1 MSCNTTSQ
9 NYKPQYKE
17 EEIYISRTI
26 IKYDEY
32 GNVISRDTYYDK
44 EINYADRT
52 NNLHTIQPMLNTHYN
67 QPYNQPH
74 NQPHN
79 QSQDV
84 SSTHTS
90 PSSSVPTSPTSP
102 TSLDSVSINM
112 NNISMYNY

>member
-44 EINYADRT
+44 EINYADRQ
-52 NNLHTIQPMLNTHYN
+52 NYSKIQPMLNTHYN
-67 QPYNQPH
+67 QPYNQSY
-74 NQPHN
+74 NQSY
-79 QSQDV
+79 QSQDI

-102 TSLDSVSINM
+102 NSVSIDM
-112 NNISMYNY
+112 SNISMYNY

>member
-44 EINYADRT
+44 EIKYADRQ
-52 NNLHTIQPMLNTHYN
+52 NYSKIQPMLNTHYN
-67 QPYNQPH
+67 QPYNQSY
-74 NQPHN
+74 NQSY
-79 QSQDV
+79 QSQDI

-102 TSLDSVSINM
+102 NSVSIDM
-112 NNISMYNY
+112 SNISMYNY

>member
-44 EINYADRT
+44 EINYADRQ
-52 NNLHTIQPMLNTHYN
+52 NYSKIQPMLNTHYN
-67 QPYNQPH
+67 QPYNQSY
-74 NQPHN
+74 
-79 QSQDV
+79 QSQDI

-90 PSSSVPTSPTSP
+90 PSSSVSSSPTSPTSP
-102 TSLDSVSINM
+102 NSVSIDMSNM
-112 NNISMYNY
+112 SMYNY

>member
-1 MSCNTTSQ
+1 MSIISKTQ
-9 NYKPQYKE
+9 NYIQQYKA
-17 EEIYISRTI
+17 EEIYISKTI

>member
-1 MSCNTTSQ
+1 MAYNNTTQ

-32 GNVISRDTYYDK
+32 GNVISKDVYYDK
-44 EINYADRT
+44 EIKYADRQ
-52 NNLHTIQPMLNTHYN
+52 NYSKIQPMLNTHYN
-67 QPYNQPH
+67 QPYNQSY
-74 NQPHN
+74 NQSY
-79 QSQDV
+79 QSQDI

-102 TSLDSVSINM
+102 NSVSIDM
-112 NNISMYNY
+112 SNISMYNY